1 MKRILFLLMIFCLM
15 MITLF
20 AIQEEAEPF
29 YNQYMVQMTELLSPN
44 AKTISKMITQKAIN
58 WAISGDDTHYAD
70 VRQLISEY
78 SDLED
83 VKRNQIVK
91 IFNNEQT
98 GKLQMR
104 KIITQKLRSISTEN
118 GLKVYALYPLS
129 FYTAGKTT
137 LTFLIGNDGSQVL
150 ENINIEVSKIESE
163 AVEGELSHN
172 DDYSEG
178 IDLKPGEIGILQIT
192 VSTDLK
198 TVPGDYA
205 LFYTLL
211 FDDSDGLTT
220 ENEECVIPI
229 QLTGPNDT
237 IKTIEIS
244 PEKFYRGSKMY
255 VVFDVLNKGNVVYK
269 DINIEIESI
278 QREIYL
284 DSLSHNDDYEEGI
297 TLEPN
302 ESGQFTAVIDTDLDD
317 PEGPYDILYYY
328 SFDLEN
334 GDSYRTPL
342 YHSVITVI
350 PANSDIQCTDLQPDQ
365 MNQNS
370 KRMLTWYIRNTGTE
384 KYLNIN
390 IENDGVYQYYFGE
403 SLSHNDDVIEGI
415 DLLPNLNAKLMT
427 AVQTDANSPL
437 GQYAL
442 QYYFLF
448 EDTRGNYYR
457 SDDLFKTI
465 EVISAYDL
473 IKCVDIEPKVLS
485 RQKDVIL
492 NFSIKNTGGKLMKN
506 IAIEVNDLFRELYGE
521 SLSWND
527 DVEEGFDLKPEEV
540 KRAMVRVRADKED
553 IPGRY
558 VLRYSLFFEDEEENR
573 YETEEQYTI
582 LILE

>member
-192 VSTDLK
+192 VSTD
-198 TVPGDYA
+198 
-205 LFYTLL
+205 
-211 FDDSDGLTT
+211 
-220 ENEECVIPI
+220 
-229 QLTGPNDT
+229 
-237 IKTIEIS
+237 
-244 PEKFYRGSKMY
+244 
-255 VVFDVLNKGNVVYK
+255 
-269 DINIEIESI
+269 
-278 QREIYL
+278 
-284 DSLSHNDDYEEGI
+284 
-297 TLEPN
+297 
-302 ESGQFTAVIDTDLDD
+302 
-317 PEGPYDILYYY
+317 
-328 SFDLEN
+328 
-334 GDSYRTPL
+334 
-342 YHSVITVI
+342 
-350 PANSDIQCTDLQPDQ
+350 
-365 MNQNS
+365 
-370 KRMLTWYIRNTGTE
+370 
-384 KYLNIN
+384 
-390 IENDGVYQYYFGE
+390 
-403 SLSHNDDVIEGI
+403 
-415 DLLPNLNAKLMT
+415 
-427 AVQTDANSPL
+427 
-437 GQYAL
+437 
-442 QYYFLF
+442 
-448 EDTRGNYYR
+448 
-457 SDDLFKTI
+457 
-465 EVISAYDL
+465 
-473 IKCVDIEPKVLS
+473 
-485 RQKDVIL
+485 
-492 NFSIKNTGGKLMKN
+492 
-506 IAIEVNDLFRELYGE
+506 
-521 SLSWND
+521 
-527 DVEEGFDLKPEEV
+527 
-540 KRAMVRVRADKED
+540 
-553 IPGRY
+553 
-558 VLRYSLFFEDEEENR
+558 
-573 YETEEQYTI
+573 
-582 LILE
+582 